1 MNKSDILHLPTS
13 VCSWILLHDYFQE
26 YGDSEVLYK
35 IINDYV
41 YELPLYEVD
50 RLFTLFENAADDNVF
65 QHALDYLFSYI
76 ASACC

>member
-13 VCSWILLHDYFQE
+13 VCSWILLQE

-35 IINDYV
+35 IINDYG

-50 RLFTLFENAADDNVF
+50 RLFTLFENAADDDVF
-65 QHALDYLFSYI
+65 QQALDYLFSHI
-76 ASACC
+76 ASVCC